1 MLLRVLGPVRI
12 ETGDGATVTLGRRRE
27 RGLLALLL
35 LEPNRV
41 VPTQHLYDLLW
52 DDEPPPSARHALH
65 NHVAAI
71 RAALRDTAAVVSHGD
86 AYELRVDP
94 DLVDAHRMRRLVT
107 EASTVEDPARRVA
120 LLDEALALWGGTP
133 LSNAGGP
140 RLRDTVTPAL
150 EHLRLTAVEGLMA
163 ARLDLGG
170 DDGPGVDLTALVA
183 AHPHRERLVELGMRA
198 LHRAGR
204 TEEALALF
212 DGVRERLATDL
223 GLDPGPRLLHAHR
236 RVTAPSSTVDTP
248 STVDPAST
256 VNTASAVDPHTDALA
271 ELDKRASATGPDEV
285 ALTLLVGP
293 AATAN
298 ALARHWAATAAH
310 RFPDGRLTADLRH
323 GPAAALAA
331 FLRVLGAHPPADP
344 DGAVALYRERT
355 AGKRLLVVL
364 DDATHPDQVRP
375 LLPSGGGSFVLVTTR
390 DPLIGLVAVDGA
402 RPLRL

>member
-1 MLLRVLGPVRI
+1 MIPFRVLGPVRI
-12 ETGDGATVTLGRRRE
+12 GTADGGTVTLGRRRE

-41 VPTQHLYDLLW
+41 VPTPRLYELLW
-52 DDEPPPSARHALH
+52 EAEPPPSARHALH

-71 RAALRDTAAVVSHGD
+71 RAALRDTAGGPATVVSHGD

-107 EASTVEDPARRVA
+107 DASTVDDPARRVA
-120 LLDEALALWGGTP
+120 LLEEALALWDGPP
-133 LSNAGGP
+133 LADAGGP

-150 EHLRLTAVEGLMA
+150 EQLRLTAVEGLMA
-163 ARLDLGG
+163 ARLDLGR
-170 DDGPGVDLTALVA
+170 DDAPEADLAGLVA
-183 AHPHRERLVELGMRA
+183 AHPHRERLVELGMLA

-204 TEEALALF
+204 TDEALALF
-212 DGVRERLATDL
+212 DGVRDRLATDL
-223 GLDPGPRLLHAHR
+223 GLDPGRRLLDAHQ
-236 RVTAPSSTVDTP
+236 RVAEPGTP
-248 STVDPAST
+248 STVDAPADVHSDDH
-256 VNTASAVDPHTDALA
+256 ADALA
-271 ELDKRASATGPDEV
+271 ELDKRAAAAGPDEV

-293 AATAN
+293 AGTTN

-310 RFPDGRLTADLRH
+310 RFPDGRLAAGLDG
-323 GPAAALAA
+323 GPAPALAA
-331 FLRVLGAHPPADP
+331 FLRALGAHPPADP

-364 DDATHPDQVRP
+364 DDATRPDQVRP

-390 DPLIGLVAVDGA
+390 APLIGLVAVDGA
-402 RPLRL
+402 RPLRLD